1 MEELSFEKAMERLD
15 EIVRL
20 LEKNELPMEES
31 LKLFEEGLKL
41 AKKCNSELKDF
52 EEKAN
57 TLLEEFEKDA

>member
-1 MEELSFEKAMERLD
+1 MEELSFEKAMQRLD
-15 EIVRL
+15 EIVSL

-41 AKKCNSELKDF
+41 AKQCNLQLKTF

-57 TLLEEFEKDA
+57 TLLEDFEKDA